1 MVRTRMSSLL
11 DIARRSSCASR
22 EGRPPDG
29 EGSECEPTSGTVTSS
44 TERPPTSRASAAVG
58 APTSGASRRR
68 VGPRRADRREHAG
81 PRCAVQRRGSP
92 KALAG
97 RIRRDVA
104 HVRAAHFRPGYSGG
118 AGRGWRRVSS
128 TKKSGCSRAPHHPQ
142 PPGEWLGWPSSFGG
156 PCAPPISVS
165 SRDRAQG
172 FPSRR
177 RRWRCRGPCAYT
189 ERLRAP
195 LVTALAGPGAFLS
208 L

>member
-1 MVRTRMSSLL
+1 MTLQKLGHAPLAGGCIILQIGWLHLPAKISVNWLH
-11 DIARRSSCASR
+11 
-22 EGRPPDG
+22 
-29 EGSECEPTSGTVTSS
+29 EPAN
-44 TERPPTSRASAAVG
+44 RQ
-58 APTSGASRRR
+58 
-68 VGPRRADRREHAG
+68 
-81 PRCAVQRRGSP
+81 RCAVQRRGSP

-118 AGRGWRRVSS
+118 AGRGRRRVSS